1 MKKNKI
7 IVGLLLA
14 VMGMSCTPKLTKTA
28 NYQTAIKELSHHDF
42 ADNYILLSRDEL
54 KEKKYLLYNS
64 DTIILSKSMQT
75 FGFRNVKSKKIFV
88 YQFAQISEPSNVVM
102 ISNEGNT
109 RDLYHNISNVKYKI
123 QCLPL

>member
-88 YQFAQISEPSNVVM
+88 YQFAQDGSYTRLKCDSNWVVYEKSEYVGEV
-102 ISNEGNT
+102 
-109 RDLYHNISNVKYKI
+109 YKSTK
-123 QCLPL
+123 